1 MLLMPAFRKIDTIIY
16 MITLD
21 EIKKTA
27 KLAKIEITEEEANL
41 YTKQLSD
48 VLTWVAKL
56 QEIKET
62 PVSKENIPCTYQRE
76 DKPVSFENNAALTAA
91 FNDKKDNF
99 LKVKKVL

>member
-1 MLLMPAFRKIDTIIY
+1 

-41 YTKQLSD
+41 YTKQLSE
-48 VLTWVAKL
+48 VLDWVAKL
-56 QEIKET
+56 QEIKEK
-62 PVSKENIPCTYQRE
+62 PAKHNNIPCTYQRE
-76 DKPVSFENNAALTAA
+76 DSPVSFENSAALTAA

>member
-1 MLLMPAFRKIDTIIY
+1 MPAFPKIDTIVY

-27 KLAKIEITEEEANL
+27 KLAKIEVTEEEANL

-56 QEIKET
+56 QEIKENPIT
-62 PVSKENIPCTYQRE
+62 KENSPCTYQRE
-76 DKPVSFENNAALTAA
+76 DTPVSFENTGALTAA

>member
-1 MLLMPAFRKIDTIIY
+1 MPVLNKIDTILY

-27 KLAKIEITEEEANL
+27 KLAKIEITEDEAAL
-41 YTKQLSD
+41 YTKQLGD
-48 VLTWVAKL
+48 VLNWVAKL
-56 QEIKET
+56 QEIKEMPKT
-62 PVSKENIPCTYQRE
+62 QQDTPCTYQRP
-76 DKPVSFENNAALTAA
+76 DNPILFENSAAISAA